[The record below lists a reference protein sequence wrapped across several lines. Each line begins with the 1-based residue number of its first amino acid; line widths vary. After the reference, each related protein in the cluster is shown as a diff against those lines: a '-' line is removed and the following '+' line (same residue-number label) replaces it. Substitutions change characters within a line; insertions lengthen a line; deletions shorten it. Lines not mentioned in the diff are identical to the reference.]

1 MKDIRYDSTN
11 QLSSNNDG
19 NNFRRY
25 NWTEIERVDITDLQM
40 QLKGLKP
47 FTQYEILLQAFNK
60 YGRGPVAKIE
70 AFTAGDGNIIT
81 YNLACMEFFLISCTL
96 LKLFGYV
103 ICFRL
108 CLVPA
113 IPPHNVNC
121 ECKNPKGT
129 SLEISWDKLSQSEA
143 RGKLLYVII
152 YYQNVDEFDPSQG
165 NYYECIIKVSIFYE
179 A

>member
-1 MKDIRYDSTN
+1 MKDIRYDTTN

-19 NNFRRY
+19 HNFRRY

-70 AFTAGDGNIIT
+70 AFTAGDGNIII
-81 YNLACMEFFLISCTL
+81 YKLACMKSFLL
-96 LKLFGYV
+96 LEVFSFI
-103 ICFRL
+103 ICFYL
-108 CLVPA
+108 FLVPA
-113 IPPHNVNC
+113 ISPRNVNC

-143 RGKLLYVII
+143 RGKLLYAII
-152 YYQNVDEFDPSQG
+152 YYQNVDEFDTSQG
-165 NYYECIIKVSIFYE
+165 KYSKCINKVSMFYQ